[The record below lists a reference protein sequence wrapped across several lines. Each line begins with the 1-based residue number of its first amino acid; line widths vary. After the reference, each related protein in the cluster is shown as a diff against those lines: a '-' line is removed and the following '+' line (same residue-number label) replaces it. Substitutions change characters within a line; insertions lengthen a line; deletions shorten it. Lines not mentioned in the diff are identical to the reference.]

1 MDVPGPTAAAMEERQ
16 GTLAPWVAEMRARV
30 AASPEF
36 RSLSQKLFREVRE
49 GMSSDAGK
57 ASKALPPFA
66 DLSADEQVARVRA
79 ARNELLKSEE
89 FARCREAAW
98 RAVDSA
104 LDAESEVVLTRRPAA
119 AAPLRQSPV
128 APSPGLS
135 AALTP
140 PSAVSAGGKVDAV
153 IELAGL
159 GAAQLLSRW
168 PVDTELGW
176 EAQALAWL
184 LNSELPPPL
193 RRALWRIKL
202 RARDAR
208 SRFLHKLAESPL
220 ATISPRDAE
229 ILQHCQV
236 ALLSADPAS
245 LSDLQ
250 RMRACASYVDS
261 TDTIRFALEQ
271 RAIAAAA
278 EEEAAAYG
286 GPPSSTSALPRKPAP
301 PREAFWLVPLL
312 WVLPPTDCDAA
323 ELVERYT
330 AMLAAPKP
338 HLPSASGKSVAP
350 PTGRDGARL
359 PTAVQ
364 LVAQADATLGAH
376 IERAMG
382 GALPARLLTSV
393 HSSRLGVG
401 LFSVAATQFAWDVGI
416 ISGWKHVEHCIAAA
430 LILIRAGLLA
440 CAKPDALVAYMEA
453 TVPQLTVPQL
463 RAALERHYMPQIRHN
478 LQAPAPDDILPLEPS
493 ELVA

>member
-1 MDVPGPTAAAMEERQ
+1 MEERQ

-36 RSLSQKLFREVRE
+36 RSLSQKLFVEVRE
-49 GMSSDAGK
+49 GMRSNAGK
-57 ASKALPPFA
+57 ATLALPPFA
-66 DLSADEQVARVRA
+66 ELSADDQMARVRA
-79 ARNELLKSEE
+79 ARNELLKSDE

-98 RAVDSA
+98 RAVDAA
-104 LDAESEVVLTRRPAA
+104 LDAESEAVLTRRPAA
-119 AAPLRQSPV
+119 AAPLRQSPA
-128 APSPGLS
+128 APSTGLS

-140 PSAVSAGGKVDAV
+140 PPEVSACGKVDAV

-193 RRALWRIKL
+193 RRTLWRIKL

-208 SRFLHKLAESPL
+208 SRFLAKLAESPL
-220 ATISPRDAE
+220 AIISPRDAE
-229 ILQHCQV
+229 ILQQCQV

-261 TDTIRFALEQ
+261 TDPIRFALEQ
-271 RAIAAAA
+271 RAIAAAVA
-278 EEEAAAYG
+278 EEAAAG
-286 GPPSSTSALPRKPAP
+286 SPASAASLPRKPAP

-312 WVLPPTDCDAA
+312 WVLPRSECDAA
-323 ELVERYT
+323 ELAERYT
-330 AMLAAPKP
+330 AMLAAAKP
-338 HLPSASGKSVAP
+338 HLPSATGKIITP
-350 PTGRDGARL
+350 PAGRDGARL
-359 PTAVQ
+359 PDAMQ
-364 LVAQADATLGAH
+364 LVAHADAALGAH

-382 GALPARLLTSV
+382 GALPARSLTSV

-401 LFSVAATQFAWDVGI
+401 LFSVAATQFVWDVGI
-416 ISGWKHVEHCIAAA
+416 ISGWEHVEHCIASA

-440 CAKPDALVAYMEA
+440 CAKSDALKAYMEA

-463 RAALERHYMPQIRHN
+463 RAALERHYMPEIRRN
-478 LQAPAPDDILPLEPS
+478 LHAPAPDDILPLEPS
-493 ELVA
+493 ELVS